1 MYLFLSGEVIGLL
14 GHNGA
19 GKSTTIKMITG
30 DKRPTAGQ
38 VSKHSEIRSS
48 VLPEEAFPVTADA
61 NLKNTYLVLSY

>member
-30 DKRPTAGQ
+30 DTRPTAGQ
-38 VSKHSEIRSS
+38 VSKHTEMRSS
-48 VLPEEAFPVTADA
+48 VLPEQTFPVTVDA
-61 NLKNTYLVLSY
+61 NLMISL

>member
-30 DKRPTAGQ
+30 DTRPTAGQ
-38 VSKHSEIRSS
+38 VSKHTEMRSS
-48 VLPEEAFPVTADA
+48 VLPEQTFPVTVDA
-61 NLKNTYLVLSY
+61 NLKNIYLVLSY

>member
-30 DKRPTAGQ
+30 DTRPTAGQ
-38 VSKHSEIRSS
+38 VSKHTEIRSS
-48 VLPEEAFPVTADA
+48 VLPEAFPVTADA